1 MNNDLKNFLEE
12 TKEQVER
19 EWNMGGLSDGL
30 YGDYVTEVCERYK
43 KQVQLKY
50 HNEVLDLVE
59 NEIDNK
65 RALDSEIFAASGNN
79 DEESRDRIKVLED
92 ISTIINKLRV

>member
-1 MNNDLKNFLEE
+1 MTNDLKNFLEE

-59 NEIDNK
+59 KEVEK
-65 RALDSEIFAASGNN
+65 KKTFLWN
-79 DEESRDRIKVLED
+79 DDVDKHKKNIIRHNLLEE
-92 ISTIINKLRV
+92 ISTIINQLRV

>member
-1 MNNDLKNFLEE
+1 MTNDLKNFLEVKL
-12 TKEQVER
+12 KEVEDNTNLLR
-19 EWNMGGLSDGL
+19 GLPNDDEAL
-30 YGDYVTEVCERYK
+30 DLIMKTYTEVS
-43 KQVQLKY
+43 
-50 HNEVLDLVE
+50 NFVLDLVE